1 MTYFICSRSD
11 TAGHFFELT
20 KEVNS
25 QGRLANILSIGQANP
40 LLASFG
46 MPDIYHDMSRD
57 HLYGDFQADQ
67 DGRNDIFQEIAL
79 DIIDAVRVVGE
90 TIIMEVGTE
99 IAIAIAEVV
108 GRAWENKRVVFY
120 CTEQTLPFSLKSQI
134 EIMTPDAVLMANR
147 KVCCC
152 TRLNDGIVSRL
163 KRVPVYDLGFRFS
176 YARDQIH
183 ERILQGAQVRESVF
197 EERRIIDKGHKVIS
211 ILGSLERD
219 PETRGSALS
228 LMIGSLE
235 HFIRKNEE
243 PLIIFHR
250 LGQADPE
257 GEKLALGLF
266 EKGNKSVTVFF
277 EEAIPFECL
286 AISDYVFSLKSAIAV
301 ECMWAGLNVIGFGS
315 LEDRKQVPC
324 YAFPNV
330 ARYANS
336 LFAFR
341 KILEEGNWR
350 VNRQSIN
357 EVFGYREDWEDRLAA
372 ILYNVRLAL
381 TAQPMALHA

>member
-1 MTYFICSRSD
+1 MRSGCPFHFSLNLVLYMHQTWGCMTYFICSRSD

-20 KEVNS
+20 KEVNG

-57 HLYGDFQADQ
+57 HLDGD
-67 DGRNDIFQEIAL
+67 
-79 DIIDAVRVVGE
+79 
-90 TIIMEVGTE
+90 
-99 IAIAIAEVV
+99 
-108 GRAWENKRVVFY
+108 
-120 CTEQTLPFSLKSQI
+120 
-134 EIMTPDAVLMANR
+134 
-147 KVCCC
+147 
-152 TRLNDGIVSRL
+152 
-163 KRVPVYDLGFRFS
+163 
-176 YARDQIH
+176 
-183 ERILQGAQVRESVF
+183 
-197 EERRIIDKGHKVIS
+197 
-211 ILGSLERD
+211 
-219 PETRGSALS
+219 
-228 LMIGSLE
+228 
-235 HFIRKNEE
+235 
-243 PLIIFHR
+243 
-250 LGQADPE
+250 
-257 GEKLALGLF
+257 
-266 EKGNKSVTVFF
+266 FF

-324 YAFPNV
+324 YAFSNV

-341 KILEEGNWR
+341 KILEEGSWR
-350 VNRQSIN
+350 VNRQRIN